1 MIDKKSKN
9 KTMKSP
15 HLWAY
20 EGAYGGE
27 TLGSEG
33 SGLEGARKGN

>member
-1 MIDKKSKN
+1 
-9 KTMKSP
+9 MKSP
-15 HLWAY
+15 HLQAY

-33 SGLEGARKGN
+33 SELEGARKGH